1 MCRQRRGRQLGARQ
15 VTLTEFA
22 LPALKHT
29 FCSLAGAT
37 KPEHSQEMQYAQQL
51 RVVRAKPALQLD
63 EHLIVESAPR
73 VLMDV
78 QTVRLIQINVTLV
91 ILGTTSLDQ
100 SASSVQLIAM
110 RVAVLSL
117 VSKTA

>member
-1 MCRQRRGRQLGARQ
+1 
-15 VTLTEFA
+15 
-22 LPALKHT
+22 
-29 FCSLAGAT
+29 
-37 KPEHSQEMQYAQQL
+37 MQYAQQL

-110 RVAVLSL
+110 RVTMLSL
-117 VSKTA
+117 VSPTA